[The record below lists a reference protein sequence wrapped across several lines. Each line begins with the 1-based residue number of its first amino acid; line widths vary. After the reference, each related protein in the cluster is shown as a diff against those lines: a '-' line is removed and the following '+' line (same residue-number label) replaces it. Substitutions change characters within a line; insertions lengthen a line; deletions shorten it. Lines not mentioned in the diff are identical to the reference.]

1 MTLDGLRLGDRENFT
16 TRVHKQLR
24 EALMAGRFW
33 PSQRLRIGELAVAM
47 GVSQT
52 PVREAIMQLVR
63 EGGLDIRSSQSITV
77 ANLSLTRYKEL
88 REVRLLLEGL
98 ATEKATPLIT
108 AAELARLEQLHR
120 ELIEAERSHD
130 YEKATLANFHFHFQ
144 IYRASHMVDLV
155 AILESIWLRNGPL
168 LKYLYPYAPPT
179 YPGQHQH
186 LTLMEALR
194 RRDPLAARQAVQ
206 DDMIEGGTGL
216 VELMGK
222 IESGLAQLVEGPDGE
237 LQLNFRGLSKRRNGM
252 KEAPA

>member
-1 MTLDGLRLGDRENFT
+1 MLEGLKLGDRENFT
-16 TRVHKQLR
+16 TRVYKQLR

-52 PVREAIMQLVR
+52 PVREAIMQLVS

-77 ANLSLTRYKEL
+77 ANLSLSRYKEL

-108 AAELARLEQLHR
+108 SSELARLAQLHE
-120 ELIEAERSHD
+120 ELIAAEKSGDH
-130 YEKATLANFHFHFQ
+130 ETATLANFHFHFL
-144 IYRASHMVDLV
+144 IYRASQMTDLV

-194 RRDPLAARQAVQ
+194 ARDPVAARQAIQ
-206 DDMIEGGTGL
+206 DDMIEGGARL
-216 VELMGK
+216 VELMAK
-222 IESGLAQLVEGPDGE
+222 IESGEAGLVEGPDGVP
-237 LQLNFRGLSKRRNGM
+237 QLNFRSSPKHKIAV
-252 KEAPA
+252 KETQD

>member
-1 MTLDGLRLGDRENFT
+1 MKLGDRENFT
-16 TRVHKQLR
+16 TRVYKQLR

-77 ANLSLTRYKEL
+77 ANLSLSRYKEL

-108 AAELARLEQLHR
+108 VRRIGAARSR
-120 ELIEAERSHD
+120 FTSELIAAERSGD
-130 YEKATLANFHFHFQ
+130 YETATLANFHFHFL
-144 IYRASHMVDLV
+144 IYRASQMSDLV
-155 AILESIWLRNGPL
+155 AILESVWLRNGPL

-194 RRDPLAARQAVQ
+194 APGSGRRSPGGSGRHDRGRRAAGRTDGQDQSPARRGRRRPRRRAAAEVSRLEQAQ
-206 DDMIEGGTGL
+206 D
-216 VELMGK
+216 
-222 IESGLAQLVEGPDGE
+222 A
-237 LQLNFRGLSKRRNGM
+237 M
-252 KEAPA
+252 KEAQA

>member
-1 MTLDGLRLGDRENFT
+1 MLEGLKLGDRENFT
-16 TRVHKQLR
+16 TRVYKQLR

-52 PVREAIMQLVR
+52 PVREAIMQLVS

-77 ANLSLTRYKEL
+77 ANLSLSRYKEL

-108 AAELARLEQLHR
+108 SAELARLGQLHQ
-120 ELIEAERSHD
+120 ELIAAEKSGD
-130 YEKATLANFHFHFQ
+130 YETATLANFHFHFL
-144 IYRASHMVDLV
+144 IYRASQVTDLV

-168 LKYLYPYAPPT
+168 LKYLYPYATPT
-179 YPGQHQH
+179 YPGPHQH

-194 RRDPLAARQAVQ
+194 ARDPLAARQAVQ
-206 DDMIEGGTGL
+206 DDMIEGGARL
-216 VELMGK
+216 VELMAK
-222 IESGLAQLVEGPDGE
+222 IEAGEAAVVEGPDGVP
-237 LQLNFRGLSKRRNGM
+237 QLNFRNSPKRKTAV
-252 KEAPA
+252 KETQA

>member
-1 MTLDGLRLGDRENFT
+1 MLEGLKLGDRENFT
-16 TRVHKQLR
+16 TRVYKQLR

-52 PVREAIMQLVR
+52 PVREAIMQLVS

-77 ANLSLTRYKEL
+77 ANLSLSRYKEL

-108 AAELARLEQLHR
+108 SAELARLGQLHE
-120 ELIEAERSHD
+120 ELIAAEESGDH
-130 YEKATLANFHFHFQ
+130 ETATLANFHFHFL
-144 IYRASHMVDLV
+144 IYRASQMTDLV

-194 RRDPLAARQAVQ
+194 ARDPVAARQAIQ
-206 DDMIEGGTGL
+206 DDMIEGGARL
-216 VELMGK
+216 VELMAK
-222 IESGLAQLVEGPDGE
+222 IESGEAALVEGPDGVP
-237 LQLNFRGLSKRRNGM
+237 QLSFRDSPKRKSAV
-252 KEAPA
+252 KETQG

>member
-1 MTLDGLRLGDRENFT
+1 MLEGLKLGDRENFT
-16 TRVHKQLR
+16 TRVYKQLR

-77 ANLSLTRYKEL
+77 ANLSLSRYKEL

-108 AAELARLEQLHR
+108 SAELARLGQLHQ
-120 ELIEAERSHD
+120 ELIAAEESGD
-130 YEKATLANFHFHFQ
+130 YETATLANFHFHFL
-144 IYRASHMVDLV
+144 IYRASQMTDLV
-155 AILESIWLRNGPL
+155 AILESVWLRNGPL

-194 RRDPLAARQAVQ
+194 ARDPVAARQAVQ
-206 DDMIEGGTGL
+206 DDMIEGGARL
-216 VELMGK
+216 VELMAK
-222 IESGLAQLVEGPDGE
+222 LESGEAGIVEGSDGVP
-237 LQLNFRGLSKRRNGM
+237 QLSFRGSPKRKAAV
-252 KEAPA
+252 KETQG